1 MTDKNQS
8 DSDEDIESLTNHET
22 SLEAAAKARKRRLL
36 AMKSKIHG
44 VEMQEE
50 DYDQGETSTKKN
62 RENGREFRNHKP
74 DEAVGTQNTALDLDI
89 VQREITDHL
98 KDVLHEKA
106 IDSVDLAMLA
116 PKKIDW
122 DLKRDI
128 ESKLQKLERKTQKA
142 VATIIRQR
150 LAEGKGDLAATVN
163 AAAAQNL

>member
-1 MTDKNQS
+1 M
-8 DSDEDIESLTNHET
+8 E
-22 SLEAAAKARKRRLL
+22 
-36 AMKSKIHG
+36 
-44 VEMQEE
+44 EE
-50 DYDQGETSTKKN
+50 DYDQGETTTKKN
-62 RENGREFRNHKP
+62 KENGREFRNHKP
-74 DEAVGTQNTALDLDI
+74 DDEVGTQKTAVDMDI
-89 VQREITDHL
+89 VQREIADHL

-128 ESKLQKLERKTQKA
+128 ESKMLKLERRTQKA

-150 LAEGKGDLAATVN
+150 LAEGKGDLASTVN